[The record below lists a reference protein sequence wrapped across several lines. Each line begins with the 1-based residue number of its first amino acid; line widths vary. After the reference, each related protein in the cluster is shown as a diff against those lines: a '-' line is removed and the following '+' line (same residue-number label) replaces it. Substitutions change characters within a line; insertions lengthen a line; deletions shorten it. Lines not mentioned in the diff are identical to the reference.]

1 MHILNI
7 VFAIYLMNNIE
18 AEKSSDNFVRPLSLY
33 LTKNLRQLDFLL
45 KSKGWVLN
53 KVVNYLDSIF
63 G

>member
-7 VFAIYLMNNIE
+7 VFAIYLMNNLE
-18 AEKSSDNFVRPLSLY
+18 AEKSSDNFVRLFLLY

-45 KSKGWVLN
+45 ESEGWALN
-53 KVVNYLDSIF
+53 KVINYLDSVF